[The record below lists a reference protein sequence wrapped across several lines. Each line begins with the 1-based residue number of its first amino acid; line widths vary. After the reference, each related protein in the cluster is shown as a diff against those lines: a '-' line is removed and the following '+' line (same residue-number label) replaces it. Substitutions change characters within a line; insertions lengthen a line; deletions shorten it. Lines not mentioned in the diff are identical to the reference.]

1 MSIESKPLCVVRAPC
16 ATRSGYGDMSRDIIR
31 HLIEYDK
38 YDVKVISVNWGET
51 PMNALDENNPKD
63 KMILDRIL
71 TTQLNKQPDLFVT
84 ITIPTEFEPIGK
96 YNIGITAGI
105 ETTIASAQWVESCN
119 KMDVVFAISEHSKN
133 VLLSSKYKKQGPQ
146 QQDLGTLEL
155 QKPIEVLHN
164 CIDQSI
170 FKKLE
175 YEADIVPSIKQ
186 TLNDIPEKFCYLFVG
201 HWLRGEFGEDRK
213 NVGLLVKIFLE
224 TFKQIKDTSPPALIL
239 KTSGG
244 NFSILDKREVL
255 KKIDSIRNTVE
266 LQAGQSLP
274 NIYLLH
280 GELTDE
286 EMNSLYNHPKV
297 KAHISLTKGEGFGR
311 PLLEA
316 SVSGKPVIASGWSGH
331 MDFLNPEEAVLI
343 GGELKPIHPSSVWD
357 NIIIKESSWFAPDLQ
372 QTANAMAAVFM
383 NYEEFRK
390 KAHKLGKENYKKF
403 SYQAIQKKTWELLD
417 KYVPEFPKHV
427 QLTLPKLNKINLPK
441 LEINNDNG

>member
-1 MSIESKPLCVVRAPC
+1 MSLEIKPLCVVRAPC

-38 YDVKVISVNWGET
+38 YDVKVVSVNWGET
-51 PMNALDENNPKD
+51 PMNALDANNPKD

-71 TTQLNKQPDLFVT
+71 TTPLSRQPELFVT

-105 ETTIASAQWVESCN
+105 ETTIAAAEWIEACN
-119 KMDVVFAISEHSKN
+119 RMDVVFTISEHSKN
-133 VLLSSKYKKQGPQ
+133 VFLNSKFGKKTQTG
-146 QQDLGTLEL
+146 QDVGTVEI

-175 YEADIVPSIKQ
+175 YEADVLPSIKEL
-186 TLNDIPEKFCYLFVG
+186 LNDIPEKFSYLFVG
-201 HWLRGEFGEDRK
+201 HWLRGDLGEDRK

-224 TFKQIKDTSPPALIL
+224 TFKQVKTPPPALIL

-244 NFSILDKREVL
+244 NFSILDKREIL
-255 KKIDSIRNTVE
+255 KKIDAIRKTVVLE
-266 LQAGQSLP
+266 KGQTLP

-280 GELTDE
+280 GELTDD

-297 KAHISLTKGEGFGR
+297 KAHVSLTKGEGFGR

-316 SVSGKPVIASGWSGH
+316 TISGKPVIASGWSGH
-331 MDFLNPEEAVLI
+331 MDFLNVEDSVLI
-343 GGELKPIHPSSVWD
+343 GGELRQIHPSSVWD
-357 NIIIKESSWFAPDLQ
+357 GVLIKESSWFAPDLQ
-372 QTANAMAAVFM
+372 QSANGIAAVFM
-383 NYEEFRK
+383 DYETFRK
-390 KAHKLGKENYKKF
+390 RAHKLGKENFKKF
-403 SYQAIQKKTWELLD
+403 SYQTIQKRTWELLD
-417 KYVPEFPKHV
+417 KYVPEFPKQV
-427 QLTLPKLNKINLPK
+427 PLALPKLKKVELPK
-441 LEINNDNG
+441 LKKVE